1 MNKKW
6 SVLTYFTLS
15 VIGLMLIYFIGS
27 YFLLHTSSYSSAKAV
42 DKYVKNNDYYISV
55 EIEENQ
61 IIDIIIESKSTWDLI
76 KVNANYQITYSWYG
90 NEVPILQDINIVN
103 LY

>member
-15 VIGLMLIYFIGS
+15 IIGLMLIYFIGS
-27 YFLLHTSSYSSAKAV
+27 YFLIHTSSYSSAKVV
-42 DKYVKNNDYYISV
+42 DKYVKDNDYFISV

-61 IIDIIIESKSTWDLI
+61 IIDIIVESKSTWDLI
-76 KVNANYQITYSWYG
+76 KEKANYQITYSWYG
-90 NEVPILQDINIVN
+90 NEVPKLHDIAN
-103 LY
+103 YS